1 MSSKSNTLSIL
12 IVDDEQAMH
21 DVLEVELQHIE
32 HEGQKVEFIHA
43 YTAGEAENVI
53 KNNPEVAI
61 IILDVTMEKDRAGLD
76 FVKFV
81 RNELGNSNVRI
92 LLHTGQPGIAPKK
105 DVANQYEIDAYID
118 KNTDDNEDIYAAV
131 KMALAHYKDRLDLKG
146 HAGSIA
152 HEMRNPLDALGNIIK
167 EVGADMKDLTAE
179 NMETIRS
186 KVTESVGIGEN
197 SIHRTNTII
206 NLTLAAL
213 KGKKIDPATFT
224 ILNAS
229 DIIKSAVKEHTYKSK
244 AEKAKTHANAEKD
257 FKLRASEDLLIFA
270 LFNLLKNALYYFT
283 KDPIKYQN
291 STVTVSAETNVRV
304 NNREFNAI
312 HVTDTGPGIS
322 PESRAKLFGGNHT
335 EGKEGGSGFGLP
347 FCKRVMQ
354 AFNGDIFCESELGKG
369 AKFTLLFPIL
379 SEQDLTLPSKA
390 EKRKILIVDDELT
403 ALLIEK
409 SVLEN
414 DLNIICDTA
423 DSGKSAIGLV
433 KENNKYELILMDFK
447 MPGADG
453 AEIVSILRKQ
463 NINIPIIACTAL
475 DINYKTAIDAGVND
489 LLIKGM
495 EKTMLLKAVSKW
507 MGIKYDPLE
516 NVQPEE
522 IKSILLNKKIL
533 LADDQETNQM
543 ALSRNIERSGAKVDK
558 ASDGRE
564 LLDKFVLSIK
574 SNDRYDLILS
584 DINMPEMG
592 GVEAAK
598 KIREYENINKITPIP
613 IIAYSGDGDIEVIH
627 QLLNAGMNDYFV
639 KGSKGDYLIRLIAFW
654 IKACA
659 SRKTSSSN

>member
-1 MSSKSNTLSIL
+1 MLSKSNNLIVL
-12 IVDDEQAMH
+12 IVDDDKTIH
-21 DVLEVELQHIE
+21 DSLEINLSELE
-32 HEGQKVEFIHA
+32 HEGQKVELIHA
-43 YTAGEAENVI
+43 YTSEEG
-53 KNNPEVAI
+53 KNILSRNDRIAV
-61 IILDVTMEKDRAGLD
+61 IILDVMMESRKAGLD
-76 FVKFV
+76 FVKFI
-81 RNELGNSNVRI
+81 RNDLQNNNVRI
-92 LLHTGQPGIAPKK
+92 LLHTGQPGVAPKR
-105 DVANQYEIDAYID
+105 DVANEYEIDVYID
-118 KNTDDNEDIYAAV
+118 KNTADNEDTYAAV
-131 KMALAHYKDRLDLKG
+131 KIALAHYKDRLDLKG

-167 EVGADMKDLTAE
+167 EVDEDMKDLTTE
-179 NMETIRS
+179 NIEVIKERIMELTGTAS
-186 KVTESVGIGEN
+186 N

-206 NLTLAAL
+206 NITLAAL

-229 DIIKSAVKEHTYKSK
+229 DIIKSSVKEHTYKSK
-244 AEKAKTHANAEKD
+244 AEKAKTHVNTEKD

-291 STVTVSAETNVRV
+291 STVTVSTETNVRV
-304 NNREFNAI
+304 NNREWNAI
-312 HVTDTGPGIS
+312 HVTDTGPGIA
-322 PESRAKLFGGNHT
+322 PETIAKLFGGNHT
-335 EGKEGGSGFGLP
+335 EGKAEGSGFGLS
-347 FCKRVMQ
+347 FCKRAMQ
-354 AFNGDIFCESELGKG
+354 AFNGDIFCESELGKWT
-369 AKFTLLFPIL
+369 KFTLLFPIL

-403 ALLIEK
+403 SLLVEK
-409 SVLEN
+409 VVIEN
-414 DLNIICDTA
+414 DLHIICDTA

-453 AEIVSILRKQ
+453 AEVVSDLRKQ

-475 DINYKTAIDAGVND
+475 DIGYKTAIDAGVND

-516 NVQPEE
+516 NMRPEE

-543 ALSRNIERSGAKVDK
+543 ALSRNIERNGAKVDK
-558 ASDGRE
+558 ASDGQE
-564 LLDKFVLSIK
+564 LFNKFVLSIK
-574 SNDRYDLILS
+574 NNDHYDLILS

-598 KIREYENINKITPIP
+598 KIREYESANKISPIP

-654 IKACA
+654 VKAR
-659 SRKTSSSN
+659 SK